1 MDFYMTH
8 DKGKIPS
15 KIAVITGPTATGKT
29 RLGVLLAQSLN
40 GEIVSADSMQ
50 VYRGMD
56 IGSAKPTAS
65 EMGGIA
71 HHMLDV
77 ADITESYSAARYVR
91 EARICVD
98 DILSRGKLPIVVG
111 GTGLYIDSLIS
122 GREFSNPPGDKN
134 LRLEL
139 ELQYDSLGGDALLKK
154 LAKADPQR
162 AEKLHPSDKRR
173 IIRALEV
180 YALTGKTITEHDIQ
194 SKLIP
199 PLYNAC
205 RIALTYENRGDL
217 YKRINKRVDH
227 MISSGLVSEV
237 SALMSSGLSENTT
250 AIQGIGYKEVVSAL
264 QNRLT
269 IEEAIE
275 KIKLESRRYAKR
287 QLTWLRRRGDINWI
301 LWKENPDFDWG
312 RQHSTCFL
320 QDSE

>member
-1 MDFYMTH
+1 MTH
-8 DKGKIPS
+8 DSGKP

-29 RLGVLLAQSLN
+29 RLGVLLAQSLK
-40 GEIVSADSMQ
+40 GEVISADSMQ

-77 ADITESYSAARYVR
+77 ADVTESYSAARYVR
-91 EARICVD
+91 EARACAD

-139 ELQYDSLGGDALLKK
+139 ELRYNSLGGGALLEQ

-162 AEKLHPSDKRR
+162 AEKLHPSDKKR

-180 YALTGKTITEHDIQ
+180 YMLTGKTITEHDIQ
-194 SKLIP
+194 SSLIP

-205 RIALTYENRGDL
+205 RIALTYENRDNL
-217 YKRINKRVDH
+217 YKRINSRVDD
-227 MISSGLVSEV
+227 MISAGLVSEV
-237 SALMSSGLSENTT
+237 SALLAGGLSKNTT
-250 AIQGIGYKEVVSAL
+250 AIQGIGYKEIVSAL
-264 QNRLT
+264 ENRLSM
-269 IEEAIE
+269 EDAIE
-275 KIKLESRRYAKR
+275 KIKQESRRYAKR
-287 QLTWLRRRGDINWI
+287 QLTWLRRREDVNWI
-301 LWKENPDFDWG
+301 LWRENPDFDFG
-312 RQHSTCFL
+312 RQRSTCFL